1 MPVSE
6 CRGSFLPVCRQDRG
20 VGGFGIRRA
29 RERHDGGM
37 GLLDW
42 DHNAYYHRL
51 LLRQLP
57 NPCTRVLDVGC
68 GAGAFAAELA
78 KRAEHVDALD
88 RSPVMI
94 EAARQMTPANVTC
107 ILGDVMRG
115 PLPAEHY
122 DAIVS
127 VTALH
132 HLPLDDALRRL
143 SRALRPGGVL
153 AAVALPRHD
162 LARELPA
169 ELLAATGHRV
179 LGVAFAVLRASGH
192 GGWYRLGPSH
202 ATMPKVLDPL
212 LTTRQ
217 VRQHATATL
226 PGAQVRRLIF
236 WRYLLLWKRP
246 IQTHTAACRQRT
258 A

>member
-1 MPVSE
+1 
-6 CRGSFLPVCRQDRG
+6 
-20 VGGFGIRRA
+20 
-29 RERHDGGM
+29 M

-51 LLRQLP
+51 LMRQLP
-57 NPCTRVLDVGC
+57 RPCTRVLDVGC

-78 KRAEHVDALD
+78 SRAGHVDALD
-88 RSPVMI
+88 RSPAMI

-107 ILGDVMRG
+107 ILGDVMRD
-115 PLPAEHY
+115 PLPAEPY

-143 SRALRPGGVL
+143 SCALRPGGVL
-153 AAVALPRHD
+153 AAVALPRPD
-162 LARELPA
+162 LPRELPA

-179 LGVAFAVLRASGH
+179 FGAAFAVLRASGR
-192 GGWYRLGPSH
+192 GRWYRLESGH
-202 ATMPKVLDPL
+202 ATMPKVLDPP

-217 VRQHATATL
+217 VGQHASAAL
-226 PGAQVRRLIF
+226 PGARVRRLVF
-236 WRYLLLWKRP
+236 WRYLLLWQRP
-246 IQTHTAACRQRT
+246 IETHNADTRQRT
-258 A
+258 V

>member
-1 MPVSE
+1 
-6 CRGSFLPVCRQDRG
+6 
-20 VGGFGIRRA
+20 
-29 RERHDGGM
+29 M

-51 LLRQLP
+51 LMRQLP
-57 NPCTRVLDVGC
+57 SPCTRVLDVGC

-78 KRAEHVDALD
+78 KRAGHVDALD

-94 EAARQMTPANVTC
+94 QAARQITPANVTC
-107 ILGDVMRG
+107 ILGDVMRD
-115 PLPAEHY
+115 PLPAEPY

-153 AAVALPRHD
+153 AAVALPRPD

-169 ELLAATGHRV
+169 ELLAAAGHRAF
-179 LGVAFAVLRASGH
+179 GAAFAVFRSSGR
-192 GGWYRLGPSH
+192 GGWYRLGPGH
-202 ATMPKVLDPL
+202 ASMPKVLDPP

-217 VRQHATATL
+217 VRQHATAAL
-226 PGAQVRRLIF
+226 PGARVRRLVF
-236 WRYLLLWKRP
+236 WRYLLLWQRP
-246 IQTHTAACRQRT
+246 IEGGLASTGRLSGGERRGRMPAEPPIGAA
-258 A
+258 

>member
-1 MPVSE
+1 
-6 CRGSFLPVCRQDRG
+6 
-20 VGGFGIRRA
+20 
-29 RERHDGGM
+29 M

-51 LLRQLP
+51 LMRQLP
-57 NPCTRVLDVGC
+57 SPCTRVLDVGC
-68 GAGAFAAELA
+68 GAGGFAAELA
-78 KRAEHVDALD
+78 RLAEHVDALD
-88 RSPVMI
+88 RSPAMI
-94 EAARQMTPANVTC
+94 EAARRMTPDNVTC
-107 ILGDVMRG
+107 ILGDVMRD
-115 PLPAEHY
+115 PLPAERY

-153 AAVALPRHD
+153 AAVALPQPD
-162 LARELPA
+162 LARELPV

-179 LGVAFAVLRASGH
+179 FGAAFAVFRASGL
-192 GGWYRLGPSH
+192 GCWYRLRPSH
-202 ATMPKVLDPL
+202 ATMPKVLDPP

-217 VRQHATATL
+217 VRQHAAAAL
-226 PGAQVRRLIF
+226 PGAQVRRLVF
-236 WRYLLLWKRP
+236 WRYLLLWQRP
-246 IQTHTAACRQRT
+246 IETHTTHSRQRT

>member
-1 MPVSE
+1 M
-6 CRGSFLPVCRQDRG
+6 
-20 VGGFGIRRA
+20 
-29 RERHDGGM
+29 GGM

-57 NPCTRVLDVGC
+57 SPCTRVLDVGC

-94 EAARQMTPANVTC
+94 EAARRMTPAKVTC
-107 ILGDVMRG
+107 ILSDVMRD

-179 LGVAFAVLRASGH
+179 LGAAFAVLGASGH

-202 ATMPKVLDPL
+202 ATMPKVLDPP

>member
-1 MPVSE
+1 M
-6 CRGSFLPVCRQDRG
+6 LA
-20 VGGFGIRRA
+20 VGQVDEVG
-29 RERHDGGM
+29 DGAAVHGCEQ
-37 GLLDW
+37 G

-51 LLRQLP
+51 LMRQLP
-57 NPCTRVLDVGC
+57 SPCTRVLDVGC

-78 KRAEHVDALD
+78 KRVEHVDALD
-88 RSPVMI
+88 RSPAMI

-107 ILGDVMRG
+107 ILGDVMRD
-115 PLPAEHY
+115 PLPAEPY

-162 LARELPA
+162 LPRELPA
-169 ELLAATGHRV
+169 ELLAVTGHRV
-179 LGVAFAVLRASGH
+179 FGAAFAVLRASGR
-192 GGWYRLGPSH
+192 GGWYRLESSH
-202 ATMPKVLDPL
+202 ATMPKVLDPP

-217 VRQHATATL
+217 AGQHAAAAL
-226 PGAQVRRLIF
+226 PGARVRRLVF
-236 WRYLLLWKRP
+236 WRYLLLWQRP
-246 IQTHTAACRQRT
+246 IETHTTHSRQRT